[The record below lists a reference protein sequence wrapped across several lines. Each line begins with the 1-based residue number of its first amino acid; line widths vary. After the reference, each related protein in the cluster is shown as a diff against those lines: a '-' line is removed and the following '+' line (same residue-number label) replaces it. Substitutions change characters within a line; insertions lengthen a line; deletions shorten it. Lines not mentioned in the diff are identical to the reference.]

1 MQQSN
6 ADNQRRKP
14 VSPAPTSEGP
24 ASHTHADETFG
35 AEGTS
40 AFESVIEAAKPHGL
54 DVSGALNQGRI
65 MEDEETDL
73 TATSDDRLI
82 ALLCYWSQ
90 LVMPLIMPIIVLLSE
105 SGKRRPFQRHHA
117 MQSLGLTGAVI
128 SLTIIA
134 TVGIGMLQVIPILGF
149 VVAMLALCLSPIAY
163 FMLVIAYVIYG
174 WQANKGKRFS
184 IPFLSRFLRNQGWLD

>member
-6 ADNQRRKP
+6 ADNKGHKP
-14 VSPAPTSEGP
+14 VSSAPTPEGQ
-24 ASHTHADETFG
+24 ASHAHADDIFG
-35 AEGTS
+35 NDDNT
-40 AFESVIEAAKPHGL
+40 AFESIIEAAKPQGM
-54 DVSGALNQGRI
+54 DIQGALSQGRI

-117 MQSLGLTGAVI
+117 MQSLGLTGAAIGLAV
-128 SLTIIA
+128 IA

-184 IPFLSRFLRNQGWLD
+184 IPILSRFLRTQGWLD